1 MLMSSQEATSN
12 LSFLASLPPHGEICS
27 KHPAGTSDDKT
38 DQFQGTLYRLTHF
51 FCASFFCLLVN
62 VLYLTIFVQYPQS
75 GFNPVVYILGRLA
88 QHELGSG
95 SERRGEEY

>member
-1 MLMSSQEATSN
+1 MKFALNTPLERLTTKPTSSRVRV
-12 LSFLASLPPHGEICS
+12 
-27 KHPAGTSDDKT
+27 
-38 DQFQGTLYRLTHF
+38 YRLTHF
-51 FCASFFCLLVN
+51 FCASFFCLLVY

-75 GFNPVVYILGRLA
+75 SFNPVVYILGRLA